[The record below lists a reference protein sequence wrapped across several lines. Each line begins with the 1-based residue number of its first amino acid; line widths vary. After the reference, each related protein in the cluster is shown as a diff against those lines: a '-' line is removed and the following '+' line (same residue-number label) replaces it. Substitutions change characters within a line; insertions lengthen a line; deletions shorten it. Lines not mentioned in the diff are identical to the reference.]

1 MDGHLIGSVRQGD
14 VIWRTADDYSRL
26 LFDAW
31 EASNLCGSLSEICS
45 KPSRPHQF
53 IRTFQDCFVYIRGD
67 DTIENAIRLM
77 KTKCIPAV
85 VVLPPFMNDVLG
97 ITRPI
102 GELIWLDVSLYQ
114 IEKKIG

>member
-1 MDGHLIGSVRQGD
+1 MDGHLIGLVNRGD
-14 VIWRTADDYSRL
+14 VIWRTADDHSRL

-31 EASNLCGSLSEICS
+31 EASDLCGSLSEIYS
-45 KPSRPHQF
+45 KPNRPHKF
-53 IRTFQDCFVYIRGD
+53 IHTFQDYFVYIRGD

-85 VVLPPFMNDVLG
+85 VVLAPFKNDVLG

-102 GELIWLDVSLYQ
+102 GELPKCKHVLN
-114 IEKKIG
+114 